1 MSFRIKS
8 RSGLIPSLGFLS
20 TIQQYLFSGR
30 FLGLSYIKFSS
41 SVKTLNNTSPSEKV
55 TSGEEDGGSVWE
67 KRWGWFLGSW

>member
-8 RSGLIPSLGFLS
+8 RSGLIPSLGFIS

-55 TSGEEDGGSVWE
+55 TSGEEDGGSM
-67 KRWGWFLGSW
+67 